1 MGRYITDFTI
11 PGVAAPLKF
20 IVPEKKGTVHLL
32 CGENSVGK
40 SYVLSKLE
48 SLYRGVKES
57 GFEIK
62 TVEKNDGLNGAI
74 SLYYGKIWKQ
84 KDRCASFHFTNT
96 KRKDIAPTD
105 GPIELYSSTL
115 R

>member
-11 PGVAAPLKF
+11 PGVAAPLLF

-62 TVEKNDGLNGAI
+62 NVEKDDGLNGAI

-84 KDRCASFHFTNT
+84 KDRCASFFISRTQKGKILLLQMVLPVH
-96 KRKDIAPTD
+96 
-105 GPIELYSSTL
+105 
-115 R
+115 